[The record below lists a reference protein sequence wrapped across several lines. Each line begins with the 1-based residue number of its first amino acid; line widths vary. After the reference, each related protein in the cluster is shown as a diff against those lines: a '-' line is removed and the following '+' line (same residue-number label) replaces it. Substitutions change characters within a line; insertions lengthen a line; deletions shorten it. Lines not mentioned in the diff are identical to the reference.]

1 MAGDQN
7 SFLSFNAALTYNAVA
22 PAGLE
27 RRWRKPTESRRAAVS
42 YIGCR
47 SCFLKSTPQLLSIGS
62 SGRLLACAVAF
73 CFCSSPLA
81 QGQGDSSQPSQG
93 LPFLNTGADSVMS
106 QIDIVELYVEQQNKH
121 TKFLEEQKLADKK
134 LIDSGVVSALD
145 LDAPNGAIEDFNRA
159 RTLLKAQNSKEAIK
173 QLQKAI
179 AGYPKFV
186 SAHVGLGLAYVDQE
200 DPVKAKSEFETAAKL
215 DDKFPGSFLHLGRLA
230 LSQNDFPAA
239 ESALEKAAALQ
250 PKDVNI
256 LSVLAYAQ
264 NGTHQYGH
272 ALETAQLVHTL
283 DHKGM
288 ANVHYVAASAAMSL
302 KDFEAME
309 RELKLFLSEDPT
321 NAFAPVARK
330 NLAALEHNKAV
341 RAAGAANSL
350 SATTVSVSQAQQTFP
365 NTDRLKAQ
373 LATLGDESDSCDDCG
388 ALAEADAPKLGG
400 DSGAVSDAPRN
411 VARGAGGVWT
421 IRKNVDDVALFF
433 SVSSHGHMVNDLE
446 ASNIKIRDDN
456 KPPARVV
463 QFAPQSKLPL
473 RLALLVDTSG
483 SVHNRFSFEKSAA
496 TKFVQKVL
504 SNPADL
510 GFIAGFASEPSVTQD
525 FSADPIELGK
535 GIDNLANGG
544 GTALFDAVLFACRKL
559 GAYPDDERVARVLV
573 ILSDGEDNSSHG
585 TLKQSIRVAEK
596 TGVTIYTVS
605 TKEGLGDKTD
615 ADKVLEVLAER
626 TGGEAMFPGDLR
638 TLGSSLDKLRDL
650 IRSRYFIAYK
660 PADFQP
666 NGNYHTISIIAEK
679 NGKHLQVRARKGYHA
694 RLEASPN

>member
-1 MAGDQN
+1 MQSA
-7 SFLSFNAALTYNAVA
+7 
-22 PAGLE
+22 
-27 RRWRKPTESRRAAVS
+27 R
-42 YIGCR
+42 
-47 SCFLKSTPQLLSIGS
+47 QLLSLNLV
-62 SGRLLACAVAF
+62 RRRFAWVVAF
-73 CFCSSPLA
+73 WLWGQIAASA
-81 QGQGDSSQPSQG
+81 Q
-93 LPFLNTGADSVMS
+93 LPGINTGADSAMAQVDFA
-106 QIDIVELYVEQQNKH
+106 QIYLETENRRLKSIEDRKAQDRELVQ
-121 TKFLEEQKLADKK
+121 
-134 LIDSGVVSALD
+134 SGAVSALD
-145 LDAPNGAIEDFNRA
+145 LDAPNAAIEEFNRA
-159 RTLLKAQNSKEAIK
+159 RVLLKAQNSKEAIRH
-173 QLQKAI
+173 LEKAI
-179 AGYPKFV
+179 ADYPKFV
-186 SAHVGLGLAYVDQE
+186 AAHLGLGLAYVDQE
-200 DPVKAKSEFETAAKL
+200 DPVRAKSEFETAAKL

-264 NGTHQYGH
+264 NGTHQYRH
-272 ALETAQLVHTL
+272 ALETAQRVHAL

-288 ANVHYVAASAAMSL
+288 ANVHYVAASAAMSVN
-302 KDFEAME
+302 DFDTME
-309 RELKLFLSEDPT
+309 RQLNLFLSEDPT
-321 NAFAPVARK
+321 NALAPVARQ
-330 NLAALEHNKAV
+330 NLAVLAHNKTV
-341 RAAGAANSL
+341 RAAGAGNSQA
-350 SATTVSVSQAQQTFP
+350 ATAGVVSQTLQTFP

-373 LATLGDESDSCDDCG
+373 LATLGDESDSGTCDDCG
-388 ALAEADAPKLGG
+388 ALAEADAPKMGG
-400 DSGAVSDAPRN
+400 NSGAASDAPRN

-456 KPPARVV
+456 KPPERIV

-483 SVHNRFSFEKSAA
+483 SVHDRFSFEKSAA

-504 SNPADL
+504 SNPSDL
-510 GFIAGFASEPSVTQD
+510 GFIAGFATEPSVTQD
-525 FSADPIELGK
+525 FSVDPVELGK

-544 GTALFDAVLFACRKL
+544 GTALFDAVSFACRKL
-559 GAYPDDERVARVLV
+559 GEYPDGERVARVLV
-573 ILSDGEDNSSHG
+573 ILSDGEDNSSHSN
-585 TLKQSIRVAEK
+585 LKQSVQVAER

-605 TKEGLGDKTD
+605 TREEMGDKTD

-626 TGGEAMFPGDLR
+626 TGGEALFPGDLR